1 MNNDPGNCND
11 QVHVVADIPLHA
23 AKHAQAEEQAC
34 SFTHTFAEHLLEKF
48 TQLSD
53 ALEIFF
59 HNSPISSHPFGET
72 MVSQLRFCIRQSC
85 NLVKSQERLLEELE
99 ATQKALNQK
108 DEALERMTQLYV
120 KGQAARSR
128 IRRASIVQDVNSKVR
143 PGRREERP
151 TQEQGGSNPAVPG
164 WI

>member
-1 MNNDPGNCND
+1 MNNNPGNRSG
-11 QVHVVADIPLHA
+11 QVHVLADIP
-23 AKHAQAEEQAC
+23 
-34 SFTHTFAEHLLEKF
+34 EKF

-59 HNSPISSHPFGET
+59 DNSPVSSYPFGKT

-99 ATQKALNQK
+99 ETQKALNQK
-108 DEALERMTQLYV
+108 DEALERMTELYL
-120 KGQAARSR
+120 KGQAAMSR
-128 IRRASIVQDVNSKVR
+128 MKRASYVQDMTPKMR
-143 PGRREERP
+143 PGRQEERL
-151 TQEQGGSNPAVPG
+151 THEQRESDSAVSA